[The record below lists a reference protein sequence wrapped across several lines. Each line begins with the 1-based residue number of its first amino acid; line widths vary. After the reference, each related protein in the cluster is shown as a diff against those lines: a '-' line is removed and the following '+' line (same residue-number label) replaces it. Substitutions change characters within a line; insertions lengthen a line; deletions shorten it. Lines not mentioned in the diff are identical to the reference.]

1 MILREDIYFE
11 FLWILKGYI
20 VFKIFLFV
28 RLCVAVWN
36 IVGDCD
42 EIYNYWES
50 VSLNYLIF
58 NVIKMK
64 VVLLVVF
71 LYMFYKNIIYLSV
84 VVVFF

>member
-71 LYMFYKNIIYLSV
+71 LCICFIRILFIYW
-84 VVVFF
+84 

>member
-1 MILREDIYFE
+1 MIFREDIYFE

-50 VSLNYLIF
+50 VSLNYGCI
-58 NVIKMK
+58 
-64 VVLLVVF
+64 
-71 LYMFYKNIIYLSV
+71 
-84 VVVFF
+84 